1 MLNIPTTQK
10 ENYHGQTIGVCITNK
25 TADHGYWPFARNGF
39 KIAMTDFDDVTFERE
54 GIQVN
59 VHFDLNSNA
68 ESANILTKKTRI
80 IPRIS
85 R

>member
-1 MLNIPTTQK
+1 MDKLLASALQIKQRTMVT
-10 ENYHGQTIGVCITNK
+10 GL
-25 TADHGYWPFARNGF
+25 FARNGF

-54 GIQVN
+54 GVQVN
-59 VHFDLNSNA
+59 VHFDINSNA
-68 ESANILTKKTRI
+68 ESANVLTKKANI

>member
-1 MLNIPTTQK
+1 MDKLLTSALQIKQRTMVT
-10 ENYHGQTIGVCITNK
+10 GL
-25 TADHGYWPFARNGF
+25 FARNGF